1 MMKLFLLPVLILALY
16 SCETKTVK
24 NDGGVIIELS
34 VDCSDT
40 TQIIAVIS
48 SRLSFMEFED
58 FKVYS
63 TGNSALK
70 VEIPGIY
77 DTPSIERLLLT
88 KGELSFY
95 ETYENKEIFNV
106 LAEISKKLSQSAD
119 STTDK
124 NDSLFLLL
132 YPNIDN
138 TGSLMSGAEL
148 GNANSKDTSLINKH
162 LYEFRSLLPRD
173 FEAKWKKNENNEEF
187 CTLIGINKGEILYG
201 KNENMVSSAEL
212 DKSYGNTVNFT
223 FTNMYA
229 TSWAMM
235 TRENTGKSIAILID
249 GLLYSYPV
257 VQGEIKEGKCSI
269 SGNFELNE
277 ARILAAILN
286 SGKLPCSLQLIN
298 MEIIKEK

>member
-1 MMKLFLLPVLILALY
+1 MMKLVLLPVLVLALY

-24 NDGGVIIELS
+24 NDGGIIIELS
-34 VDCSDT
+34 ADCSDT
-40 TQIIAVIS
+40 TDIIAVIS

-70 VEIPGIY
+70 VEIPGSY

-162 LYEFRSLLPRD
+162 LNEFRSLLPRD

-187 CTLIGINKGEILYG
+187 CTLIGINKGEILNG
-201 KNENMVSSAEL
+201 ENENMVSSAEL
-212 DKSYGNTVNFT
+212 DKSYGNTINFT

-229 TSWAMM
+229 AAWEKM
-235 TRENTGKSIAILID
+235 TKENIGKAIAILID
-249 GLLYSYPV
+249 GQLYSYPI
-257 VQGEIKEGKCSI
+257 VQTEIKEGNCSI
-269 SGNFELNE
+269 SGNFELTE
-277 ARILAAILN
+277 AKILAAILN
-286 SGKLPCSLQLIN
+286 SGTLPCEMNLISLKLV
-298 MEIIKEK
+298 KP